1 MTATNSQ
8 APRTKRQATS
18 ASVPTTIAPATMGE
32 KNRQKFL
39 RAKDRMAKGQALFQ
53 MPNGQFKFGGNKF
66 VADSVAILLI
76 AGMEPTK
83 TNRGWLR
90 YAPAGTE
97 EPT

>member
-1 MTATNSQ
+1 MISQ
-8 APRTKRQATS
+8 APRIKRQATS

-53 MPNGQFKFGGNKF
+53 LPNGQYKFGGNKF
-66 VADSVAILLI
+66 VPDSVAVLLI
-76 AGMEPTK
+76 AGLEPVEN
-83 TNRGWLR
+83 NRGWLR
-90 YAPAGTE
+90 YAPAVTE